1 MPVNSFDNYYMSWKP
16 SLENTTLPFYQ
27 ALAKQ
32 LEDDIRNGILLPG
45 TKLPPQRELADYLD
59 INLSTV
65 TRAFKI
71 CTQKGLIVS
80 STGNGTYISSD
91 VVYDSNMLILNP
103 LEEKVI
109 EMGAILPSRFPNK
122 HVTEAVESVLK
133 EPNAEILMQYNS
145 NLYNTRQLL
154 MAARWISKTG
164 ITIDYHSILFAS
176 GGQNALTAILA
187 GLFHAGD
194 KIACDAFT
202 YPGLKSTAKLL
213 GIILVPL
220 KEYSQEVLNNAYKYH
235 NIKGI
240 YLIADYHNPTTH
252 VLDISTRQLI
262 ASFARKNNVIILED
276 AINALL
282 TVNRYPPIYTFAPEH
297 TIYFISLSKTLAPG
311 LRLAYVLAP
320 SQYQNDISMALYN
333 MNISVSPLLGQAAA
347 TLIQSGSADTILS
360 ERKSFMI
367 ERNRIVNEYLSAYQ
381 VEGDDTCPFRWLILP
396 EGYTSHVFE
405 QLARASKVQVYAADR
420 FLVGSTLPYEA
431 IRFSVVS
438 EENADNFIKGM
449 QIIKK
454 LLDDAHEER
463 EKESLL

>member
-1 MPVNSFDNYYMSWKP
+1 MPINSFENYYMSWKP
-16 SLENTTLPFYQ
+16 SLKNTAMPYYQ

-59 INLSTV
+59 INLSTI

-122 HVTEAVESVLK
+122 HITEAVESVLK

-145 NLYNTRQLL
+145 NLYNTRQRL
-154 MAARWISKTG
+154 MAAKWFTKTG
-164 ITIDYHSILFAS
+164 LTIDYHSILFAS
-176 GGQNALTAILA
+176 GGQNALMAILS

-202 YPGLKSTAKLL
+202 YPGLKSVAKLL
-213 GIILVPL
+213 GIILIPL
-220 KEYSQEVLNNAYKYH
+220 KKHSQEALSNAYKYH

-240 YLIADYHNPTTH
+240 YIIADYHNPTTH

-262 ASFARKNNVIILED
+262 ASFARENNIIILED

-282 TVNRYPPIYTFAPEH
+282 AVNIYPPIYTFAPEH

-320 SQYQNDISMALYN
+320 NQCQNDISMALYT
-333 MNISVSPLLGQAAA
+333 MNISVSPLLGQATA

-360 ERKSFMI
+360 ERQSFII
-367 ERNRIVNEYLSAYQ
+367 ERNQIVNEYLSAYRI
-381 VEGDDTCPFRWLILP
+381 EGDDTCPFRWLILP
-396 EGYTSHVFE
+396 DGFTGHTFE
-405 QLARASKVQVYAADR
+405 QMARASKVQVYAADR

-431 IRFSVVS
+431 VRFSVVS
-438 EENADNFIKGM
+438 EENTDSFIKGI

-454 LLDDAHEER
+454 LLDDSHKKR

>member
-1 MPVNSFDNYYMSWKP
+1 MPINSFENYYMSWKP

-27 ALAKQ
+27 ALATQ
-32 LEDDIRNGILLPG
+32 LEEDIRNGILLPG

-59 INLSTV
+59 INLSTI

-71 CTQKGLIVS
+71 CMQKGLIVS

-91 VVYDSNMLILNP
+91 VVYDSNMLILSP

-109 EMGAILPSRFPNK
+109 EMGAILPNRFPNK
-122 HVTEAVESVLK
+122 HVIEAIESVLK
-133 EPNAEILMQYNS
+133 EPNADILMQYNS
-145 NLYNTRQLL
+145 NLYNTRQRL
-154 MAARWISKTG
+154 MAARWISKNG
-164 ITIDYHSILFAS
+164 FTIEHQNILFAS
-176 GGQNALTAILA
+176 GGQNALTAVLA

-213 GIILVPL
+213 SIILIPL
-220 KEYSQEVLNNAYKYH
+220 KECTDEALNNAYKYH

-252 VLDISTRQLI
+252 VMDMHTRQTI
-262 ASFARKNNVIILED
+262 ASFAKKNNIIILED

-282 TVNRYPPIYTFAPEH
+282 TTNKYPPIYTLAPEQ
-297 TIYFISLSKTLAPG
+297 TIYFISLSKTIAPG

-320 SQYQNDISMALYN
+320 SQYQNNISTALYN

-347 TLIQSGSADTILS
+347 TLIQSGAADTILS
-360 ERKSFMI
+360 ERQLFI
-367 ERNRIVNEYLSAYQ
+367 IARNRIVNEYLSSYQ
-381 VEGDDTCPFRWLILP
+381 VKGDDTCPFRWLILP
-396 EGYTSHVFE
+396 DRFTSHVFE

-438 EENADNFIKGM
+438 EEKTDNFIKGM

-463 EKESLL
+463 ENESLL